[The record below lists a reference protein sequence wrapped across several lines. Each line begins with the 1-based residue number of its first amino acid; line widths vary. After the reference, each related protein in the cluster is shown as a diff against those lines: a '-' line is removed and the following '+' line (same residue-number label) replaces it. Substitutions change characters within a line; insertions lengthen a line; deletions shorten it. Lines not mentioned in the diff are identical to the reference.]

1 MENKKLSLTEKL
13 MLTKQQKE
21 KNEPLKKKVYEK
33 LSPFIPQ
40 DIDPS
45 ILPFKPRSQCEN
57 RLNVE
62 IEDDGKTVVVKY
74 NSKEYRGTFKEDG
87 TLSDKWTMTTG
98 LKGVQDKEVVNV
110 IFVEASFSEGLTYTG
125 FATVNDV
132 VIRQHGIG
140 CTKYEQ
146 QSIYD
151 NFIGEYNNGWPE
163 GLGMLT
169 YKNQKI
175 YVGEFKNDK
184 KHGLGYKA
192 EELNNKG
199 KYDILYDGEWADG
212 KMNGEF
218 VYLKRGTIKGNNG
231 TQTHSRNMKVTC
243 VLINGNIAHNKPIY
257 ISSAL
262 HEYTFNGK
270 SIRRPDLIMSGKLS
284 FSDGTYA
291 LGDFSL
297 RGNGVMLPQGFIT
310 RVEGGKTVEGNFHKG
325 KENGYVKSTC
335 KTEGI
340 TQHAIYRLMDHAA
353 SRVEIEKTIK
363 SSKVDPSDFT
373 EVYYYIDSQQ
383 FYNHELSLQF
393 NKDNYLIGIEAVLK
407 LNHERRRTVFETQE
421 EKPLDIECLVE
432 FIIKAS
438 EGNPQAFP
446 KEVIQEI
453 LNSLLCNGLLSKF
466 NPQTTKHKLLFD
478 VEKIKDKLDKKVID
492 NMQRYIEIKNDDI
505 SLANAFGFKA
515 KSLGKLQNPVPQTTS
530 KEFLHNSAFTVVTSF
545 LKAQENYKVGL
556 NSKAMLLGYL
566 DYIARTYKTYQ
577 RTRENIKAFG
587 NREKYLLHI
596 HPALNFTQDFY
607 EFYDKCPDVEKKY
620 NALTNIIG
628 KTEDDKKQEDVK
640 IDNEEEIKESY
651 KEGGENHHL
660 LANVQQPL
668 GLNSLNGAAKI
679 DNQEEVKESDIPRS
693 LNSSNGANNGDLG
706 GKKEDDK
713 QSVAIVEL
721 ASEDKEKKQSII
733 TELLPKNEEKKQS
746 PKNSP
751 KNSYQM

>member
-1 MENKKLSLTEKL
+1 MENKKLSL
-13 MLTKQQKE
+13 KE

-40 DIDPS
+40 DIDPR
-45 ILPFKPRSQCEN
+45 ILPFKPKLQCEN

-74 NSKEYRGTFKEDG
+74 NSKEYRVTVKEDG
-87 TLSDKWTMTTG
+87 TLSDNWTMTTG
-98 LKGVQDKEVVNV
+98 KDKKVINLIFCEGEVLSN
-110 IFVEASFSEGLTYTG
+110 ATYTG
-125 FATVNDV
+125 FATLNDG
-132 VIRQHGIG
+132 VICPQGIG

-151 NFIGEYNNGWPE
+151 NCIGEYNNGWPE

-184 KHGLGYKA
+184 KHGLGYEA

-199 KYDILYDGEWADG
+199 KYDILYDGEWADD

-218 VYLKRGTIKGNNG
+218 VYLKRGTIKSNNG

-243 VLINGNIAHNKPIY
+243 VMINGKIAHNNPIY

-262 HEYTFNGK
+262 HEYTFDGK

-284 FSDGTYA
+284 FSNGTYA

-297 RGNGVMLPQGFIT
+297 MGNGVMLPQGFIT
-310 RVEGGKTVEGNFHKG
+310 RVKGDKTVEGNFHRG
-325 KENGYVKSTC
+325 KEDGYVQSTNN
-335 KTEGI
+335 TTGI
-340 TQHAIYRLMDHAA
+340 TQHAIYRLMDNAA

-393 NKDNYLIGIEAVLK
+393 NKDNYLIGIKAVLK
-407 LNHERRRTVFETQE
+407 LNHERRRTVFKIQE

-432 FIIKAS
+432 FIIEAS
-438 EGNPQAFP
+438 ESNPQAFP
-446 KEVIQEI
+446 KEVMQEI
-453 LNSLLCNGLLSKF
+453 LNSLLCNGLLSQF
-466 NPQTTKHKLLFD
+466 NPQTNKHELLFD

-505 SLANAFGFKA
+505 SLANAFSFKA

-530 KEFLHNSAFTVVTSF
+530 KQFLHSSAFTVVTSF

-556 NSKAMLLGYL
+556 TSKAMLLGYL
-566 DYIARTYKTYQ
+566 DYIALTYKTYQ

-596 HPALNFTQDFY
+596 HPALSPVFQEFY
-607 EFYDKCPDVEKKY
+607 EFCDKCPDIEKKY

-746 PKNSP
+746 NNNSP